1 MLNSVPQGLSATQL
15 SDPQEIVNAFKQAEQ
30 AELVGLRE
38 VRVIL
43 VIIVIIITILILRV
57 IIIILAIIIMLAII
71 IILVIITIQVRA
83 RNLEANN
90 SREEATA
97 RLDCELCG

>member
-1 MLNSVPQGLSATQL
+1 MLAL
-15 SDPQEIVNAFKQAEQ
+15 IV
-30 AELVGLRE
+30 
-38 VRVIL
+38 
-43 VIIVIIITILILRV
+43 
-57 IIIILAIIIMLAII
+57 MLAII

-97 RLDCELCG
+97 RLDCELCR